1 MSRKLLFPVLCTIG
15 AAIAIIF
22 ILNITPP
29 DVSVPGPPADTVS
42 PQPTTPIPS
51 IYEIK
56 LTDGNVCL
64 YAFDDEGSELDR
76 KTLGYIDIHSLQ
88 EFLLDKLRTGAK
100 FESREAAARFIQD
113 LDS

>member
-1 MSRKLLFPVLCTIG
+1 MSRKILFPVLCAIG
-15 AAIAIIF
+15 ATIAIF
-22 ILNITPP
+22 SMLNIAPP
-29 DVSVPGPPADTVS
+29 DVSVPAPQSDTVS
-42 PQPTTPIPS
+42 PQSTVQTPS
-51 IYEIK
+51 SYEIK
-56 LTDGNVCL
+56 LTHGNVCL
-64 YAFDDEGSELDR
+64 YTLDQQGSELDR